1 MIDKW
6 IKAKPITTISSKV
19 AVKFIKE
26 VIHWYGVMNTIITDN
41 DTQFTRSVFVNF
53 CDEQ

>member
-1 MIDKW
+1 MIDRW
-6 IKAKPITTISSKV
+6 IKAKPIATISSKE

-26 VIHWYGVMNTIITDN
+26 VIHWYGVMNKIITDN
-41 DTQFTRSVFVNF
+41 GTQFTGSAFVNF